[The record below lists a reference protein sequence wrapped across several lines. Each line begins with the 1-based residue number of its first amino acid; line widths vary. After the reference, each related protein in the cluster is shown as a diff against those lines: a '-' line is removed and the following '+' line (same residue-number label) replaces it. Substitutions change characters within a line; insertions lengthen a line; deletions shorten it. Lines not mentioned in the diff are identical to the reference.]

1 MVYSPRIGPDGAFVR
16 EIAEIRDRIKSIET
30 APAGNIVIREQL
42 ITEDPVTGVKTIVGQ
57 LPDGSYGV
65 QPFVGDI
72 TPPPVATTPIAT
84 AQPGFIA
91 VTWDGLF
98 VNNEEKPRDF
108 EHVNVIGHKLVNGSI
123 LSSVVV
129 GVLRLSSDT
138 VLVTQDIAAIG
149 ETWQFSLESEDY
161 NGNKAALSSKTAT
174 VTMLSAV
181 TDEGVNDALDQINQD
196 VISSQSAAA
205 SAQNAAD
212 TAQKAADDAKKAVV
226 DLGSITGTIYTQSA
240 TPSANSN
247 SLWIDTAHNNVPR
260 RYLGKINRTALV
272 ANLGGGASVGS
283 RLSSLG
289 FAVSAISTAPT
300 FAQASQY
307 DLVAFDAGYAG
318 LSSSINTLA
327 VQLLDRGVSIF
338 TSGNDTTAF
347 PYLWSGYGNRG
358 ATKNPIRPSGTHPAA
373 QGWAQYSDNDLNFYF
388 TGIDPNATVTGVTL
402 VGTVDQAVNVVREH
416 PTTFARWAHV
426 QTYAT
431 PVDALNAHLN
441 WVADNWVVVQDQGI
455 ISAASAAA
463 SAQNKADQAFNNAA
477 SAAQAAGQAQS
488 TADGKNTSYYLPSA
502 PSGSGFKVG
511 DQWFD
516 TANNFRLKV
525 WNGSSW
531 VTAQDSFLAQQ
542 TADSKALVYTQ
553 ATVPPS
559 FAQVSSTVW
568 YDTSLG
574 LDKVVQKY
582 WNGTAWTPVA
592 DKTATDA
599 AAVADSKGETIY
611 SSTEPA
617 VAKRLPQNTWVDTT
631 GGINIVKRW
640 DGSAWVVA
648 ADSRIASNAAAVT
661 AAQATA
667 DAKGITYTQSVTP
680 PVSARLPQN
689 IWNDTSLGD
698 NNVVVKYW
706 NGSTWAPI
714 ADKTA
719 TDAAAVAASK
729 GETIYSS
736 TAPAAAKQLPQNT
749 WVDTTGGLN
758 LVKRWDGSSWVVAA
772 DSRIASTAT
781 AVTAAQATADSKAL
795 VYTQATVPPASA
807 QVASTIWNDTSLGL
821 NNVVVKYWNG
831 SAWTPL
837 ADKVATD
844 AAAVAAAKTK
854 TYFQGTQPSNTGNT
868 TGDIWFDTAN
878 GNKPYVWN
886 GSAWTVAQDATVN
899 KSIFGTF
906 STDMDTNQPNKWMFT
921 RYDKTGLVN
930 NVAPSYLDIV
940 GLAGASSLV
949 ADGTNLVVNVGD
961 QYIGQLRTIAYV
973 SATKTIAVTAT
984 HDDGAQIYVDGTS
997 VYIKNVYTQNA
1008 AISFQLTAG
1017 WHVID
1022 LLWLEQAGGD
1032 GFSAISPT
1040 FGSQFNSMYAPVS
1053 LSSVSQA
1060 VSAAQKSADTA
1071 MASQSYSLNPSFD
1084 DWTGTF
1090 PAGYSN
1096 WSSTP
1101 VKETNIIR
1109 RAPNAVRFNVPDT
1122 TTQAGIQFTSPLA
1135 HAPNLEYFTVELEFY
1150 LVSGTLGQA
1159 GVILDWNGMTGGRAL
1174 VNLADEIT
1182 SPVTGKWY
1190 RVSKTLRR
1198 PTSATGTWT
1207 GMGGYLMGQ
1216 WTGHTGGGAAKNII
1230 FDWINVR
1237 PSTSEEILAYNAP
1250 ADAQTKATAAQNAA
1264 ISAAASDATTKAN
1277 TAQTNAINAAQ
1288 TKIDQVWAS
1297 SRSYINPTTN
1307 TTGIVAK
1314 QGPIPSIVPS
1324 VSAMGGYAL
1333 QKSGSVNAWL
1343 EDWNFKQAFD
1353 PTALYRFTIRVRIV
1367 SASSASGSGFYWGLV
1382 GLASDGTSYVN
1393 MTGANSYSNQQWIVQ
1408 NSKPPITG
1416 EWTDYVVYY
1425 SGLAADTPTGNGY
1438 SALNPKKVHANT
1450 RYFVPGMILDYPNG
1464 NGVWEVSHW
1473 SVDVI
1478 DSTGYQAIVDA
1489 ANAKTDAIN
1498 TAAADA
1504 TSKANAAQA
1513 AAISAASADATAK
1526 ANTAKQAAIDA
1537 AALDAQA
1544 KADQAEADATAAAAV
1559 TAQQKADAAQ
1569 QAAIDAAAVT
1579 AQLKADGA
1587 EQAAIDAAALDA
1599 KAKADAA
1606 QQAAIDAAAIT
1617 AQAKADAAK
1626 AAAISAAATDA
1637 QTRATQAKQDAI
1649 DAAAIDASTKSD
1661 AAQMAAIQA
1670 QAYQLNPSFED
1681 WTGTIPA
1688 NYTTFVNN
1696 PTKETTTVRTGK
1708 NAVRFNCTDTTTQKG
1723 LQFNAALAHAPY
1735 FEYLTVEIDV
1745 RLDSGSTFAGSGVLV
1760 DWGGMT
1766 GGNRATI
1773 SLASEIPA
1781 PVTGRWYRVVKVIRK
1796 PATAT
1801 GTFTNYSAWLMGQ
1814 YSAGMG
1820 TMSVKNVIFDWINV
1834 RPATNEEITA
1844 YGTPAS
1850 IQSLSDTVN
1859 TKTKSWFQPSQPP
1872 LTGNT
1877 TGDLWFDTDD
1887 NNKVYIWNGTW
1898 SVASDQRIESLNT
1911 AVSAAQTSANGKNK
1925 VIYSTSAAS
1934 GTNYTAGDTWFQR
1947 DVSNNVIAMWEFTT
1961 SWQSRQLSHQVQ
1973 ASIDA
1978 AKISVGTLDVA
1989 NRIAANAI
1997 TAGKLTVSDMEEFIP
2012 NPFFHPAGEPV
2023 TQGTIVTTATSPVSA
2038 GAPYPNAVLFNAR
2051 DNHPFNFPN
2060 IPVKPGDQFY
2070 LEVWVASAAT
2080 AIRNFNLYMFGS
2092 TTPNGG
2098 LTAKVSTGN
2107 LAPGTTWRKVTWNF
2121 AVPATNP
2128 GYQYIRPVLQIN
2140 NSGGETA
2147 AQMEWYATGFS
2158 MKRKNTG
2165 ELIVDGAIK
2174 AGSAIIDNLAVS
2186 NAQIADLAI
2195 NTAKIQ
2201 NAAVKT
2207 AQIDDLAVTD
2217 GKIVSLNAGKIT
2229 AGYLDARVIQAG
2241 SIKADKLDVTLG
2253 GNNLLSNSSF
2263 EVDSNSDGLA
2273 DSWNTWTRGAGDAS
2287 RTFANTRPAGLFP
2300 GSTYA
2305 QRVTSNNVS
2314 NTEAS
2319 SIQSSQLFSIAP
2331 GASATITLYG
2341 RASVAGN
2348 FSVSLRCEDDTAAY
2362 KGDAAFNAAF
2372 TTSTQLFEGT
2382 VVIPAGTTRAKVTI
2396 SSPSVSSGHWFEVDG
2411 IKVELGDVASAWSPM
2426 TSELLPGSIVGTM
2439 LSATAIDGKTITGAL
2454 IQTETT
2460 ANRGIKLTTTELA
2473 GYDASGV
2480 KNFSLTSGGTLTL
2493 KGAITSGSTISGA
2506 TLTGS
2511 GIETTSALLRGI
2523 KITNTGI
2530 NAYDGSGNLTFK
2542 LDANT
2547 GIVELPGIKA
2557 NSITGDMIASGTI
2570 TVKDLSV
2577 GDFTNLAAPVLAP
2590 DWSLAGVTR
2599 TTLGTARDGQAFKAV
2614 GSASVADAYGPRFTT
2629 QPGEQFYVEGYTT
2642 QEGTDVTVGNVYMG
2656 LRFVNTAGAT
2666 ISWLNATSR
2675 AASGEGLQSGK
2686 ITAPAT
2692 AAFAEVWLSK
2702 RAATGTV
2709 DATKSVYISDVVVR
2723 RMNGGNLIVDGAID
2737 GKVITGATVQTEQT
2751 VSRGIKLT
2759 STELAGYDT
2768 AGNKNFSLTSA
2779 GALTILGA
2787 IKAGSS
2793 IEGATLSAAGGYI
2806 QTSTT
2811 AARGIKF
2818 NNTGMWA
2825 YDTNGNQTF
2834 KLDAATG
2841 VVELPGLKANSITS
2855 TALAA
2860 TAIDG
2865 MTITG
2870 ATVQTTSTAN
2880 RGIKLTGT
2888 ELAGWDTNGVKN
2900 FSLTSSGAL
2909 TLMGAIQ
2916 SGSTITG
2923 TQVTGSSGIQTSTSA
2938 TAGVKINNQGIVAY
2952 DGSNNM
2958 TFKLDATTGYL
2969 ELPGIKANSI
2979 NGDRLVSGSVEA
2991 GKLVVGDMTNFV
3003 VDPYMS
3009 GSGRIGGGTY
3019 LTASTNA
3026 VSAGAPYEKITQ
3038 LTTRDNLEN
3047 ASPAR
3052 PVAGNEVFY
3061 AEVWVRA
3068 DASATKNL
3076 YLGMWTTSED
3086 GSNHWN
3092 TSSTLTPSTD
3102 SWSTPAGASTWKLLK
3117 GTFVIPTTVATGKPA
3132 TKTRPWIQINGTT
3145 GAETVGWFITGWN
3158 VRRQANVTTIQDG
3171 VITTNKIVA
3180 SGIDGGAITAGTL
3193 TATQMKGKSI
3203 TTDKLVVSSTD
3214 NLIVEADFSNGGSS
3228 WGPLNANKAI
3238 NATAGRGGLPAL
3250 RVTGSTAL
3258 QSVTNLVNKVTVGS
3272 EDRFRGSFY
3281 IKSSVAAASGVA
3293 KLRMNAYTTATTNTS
3308 VIVATSPAVSANTWT
3323 LVEGYSPALPANTIA
3338 VEFVLDVQNAATG
3351 TVTDIDYV
3359 AMTRAADGR
3368 LVVDGAIDGKTITG
3382 ALIRTAATNNRV
3394 QLDSTGLRAFD
3405 SLGNE
3410 TVSISGLDGTI
3421 SATGQL
3427 SAYGISKDFFTNN
3440 DVTIRAIL
3448 GNKIARNSWVG
3459 YDYLQPGVYFERQD
3473 GVAQSML
3480 EIPQLISARTTDI
3493 GMRSAHLID
3502 DPTNKPNN
3510 RQYSSVGAGPYSAG
3524 LGSSLYDKSINEDGG
3539 NGLNG
3544 ILQHSGVVAE
3554 YDYAQMYV
3562 EDGMDIGY
3570 WGSASIAVG
3579 GRNKVDDGRGTG
3591 VGGQISGAEMRIES
3605 GYSDPD
3611 PSTALVRIDRLGQL
3625 DINTTHA
3632 NKAVRISSNDDGVLA
3647 VSATNGVSF
3656 KNQVDAPKYLLNGMD
3671 LSNGEVH
3678 VISSSGTIGSA
3689 TVPVPRLQSFSTVA
3703 GESTSTSL
3711 ATLNTGSITVANTGV
3726 YDITWSYGQSGGGVT
3741 PGARSFIEIK
3751 VDNQTVPVPIA
3762 RSIFDNQ
3769 EDSVTA
3775 TATGIRLTA
3784 GTPIYFEVYQN
3795 SGGSKSYNS
3804 RITLKRVAGPQP
3816 TAGWGSGNI
3825 VQEGNV
3831 TVNGN
3836 LYAKHR
3842 RAEFNNGG
3850 FDVAANAVW
3859 DIGPQTLN
3867 TAAPGTLNND
3877 FCQPGPYAG
3886 SIGFTKSGYYSFT
3899 AFVQPNGSPGGT
3911 WLRAVRGSDG
3921 RYLGQ
3926 TSNGAAWENT
3936 LTITSFYFA
3945 AGDYVRFQ
3953 YSASVAHNI
3962 RSWVTVTQAY

>member
-16 EIAEIRDRIKSIET
+16 EISEIRDRIKSIET

-65 QPFVGDI
+65 QPFIGDV

-84 AQPGFIA
+84 AQPGFIT

-123 LSSVVV
+123 LSSVEV
-129 GVLRLSSDT
+129 GVLRLPSDT

-161 NGNKAALSSKTAT
+161 NGNKASLSSKTAS

-247 SLWIDTAHNNVPR
+247 SLWIDTGHNNVPR
-260 RYLGKINRTALV
+260 RYLGKVNRRALV
-272 ANLGGGASVGS
+272 ANLGGGASVAG

-289 FAVSAISTAPT
+289 YAVSAITVTPT
-300 FAQASQY
+300 FDQASAY
-307 DLVAFDAGYAG
+307 DVVAFDAGYAG
-318 LSSSINTLA
+318 LSSGINTLA
-327 VQLLDRGVSIF
+327 VQLLDRGVSVF

-347 PYLWSGYGNRG
+347 PYLWTGYGNRG

-373 QGWAQYSDNDLNFYF
+373 QGWAQYSDNDLNYYF

-431 PVDALNAHLN
+431 PVDTLNAHLN

-455 ISAASAAA
+455 ISASSAAA

-488 TADGKNTSYYLPSA
+488 TADGKNSSYYLPSA
-502 PSGSGFKVG
+502 PAGSGFKVG

-516 TANNFRLKV
+516 TSNNYALKV
-525 WNGSSW
+525 WNGSAW
-531 VTAQDSFLAQQ
+531 ITAQDAALAKQI
-542 TADSKALVYTQ
+542 ADSKALVYTQ
-553 ATVPPS
+553 STTPPLE
-559 FAQVSSTVW
+559 ARVASTIW

-582 WNGTAWTPVA
+582 WNGSAWTAVA

-599 AAVADSKGETIY
+599 RTVADAKGETIY
-611 SSTEPA
+611 SSTEPDA
-617 VAKRLPQNTWVDTT
+617 SKRLPQNLWVDTT
-631 GGINIVKRW
+631 GGININKRW
-640 DGSAWVVA
+640 DGSAWVV
-648 ADSRIASNAAAVT
+648 V
-661 AAQATA
+661 
-667 DAKGITYTQSVTP
+667 
-680 PVSARLPQN
+680 
-689 IWNDTSLGD
+689 
-698 NNVVVKYW
+698 
-706 NGSTWAPI
+706 
-714 ADKTA
+714 
-719 TDAAAVAASK
+719 
-729 GETIYSS
+729 
-736 TAPAAAKQLPQNT
+736 
-749 WVDTTGGLN
+749 
-758 LVKRWDGSSWVVAA
+758 A

-795 VYTQATVPPASA
+795 VYTQSVTPPVEAR
-807 QVASTIWNDTSLGL
+807 VASTIWNDTSLGL

-844 AAAVAAAKTK
+844 AANLAAAKTK
-854 TYFQGTQPSNTGNT
+854 TYFQTTQPSNTGNT
-868 TGDIWFDTAN
+868 TGDLWFDTAN
-878 GNKPYVWN
+878 GNKVYVWN
-886 GSAWTVAQDATVN
+886 GSAWTVAQDTTID
-899 KSIFGTF
+899 KSLFNSF
-906 STDMDTNQPNKWMFT
+906 STDMDSTQPNKWVFT
-921 RYDKTGLVN
+921 KYNKTMPGNTYV
-930 NVAPSYLDIV
+930 PSYLDI
-940 GLAGASSLV
+940 AGITGTSSIV
-949 ADGTNLVVNVGD
+949 ADGANLVNTVGD
-961 QYIGQLRTIAYV
+961 NYVGQLRTIVNTV
-973 SATKTIAVTAT
+973 SATTIAITAT
-984 HDDGAQIYVDGTS
+984 HDDAARIYVDGVS
-997 VYIKNVYTQNA
+997 VYSKAAYTQNS
-1008 AISFQLTAG
+1008 AISFNLSAG

-1022 LLWLEQAGGD
+1022 LLWTEISGGD
-1032 GFSAISPT
+1032 GWFNISPT
-1040 FGSQFNSMYAPVS
+1040 FASQVTSMYAPVS

-1101 VKETNIIR
+1101 VKETAIIR

-1237 PSTSEEILAYNAP
+1237 PSSSEEILAYNAP

-1264 ISAAASDATTKAN
+1264 ISAAATDATNKAN

-1288 TKIDQVWAS
+1288 AKIDQVWAT
-1297 SRSYINPTTN
+1297 SRSYVNPATN

-1314 QGPIPSIVPS
+1314 QGVIPTVVASA
-1324 VSAMGGYAL
+1324 SAMGGYAL
-1333 QKSGSVNAWL
+1333 QKTGSVNAWL
-1343 EDWNFKQAFD
+1343 EDWNAKQAYD
-1353 PTALYRFTIRVRIV
+1353 PTALYRFTARVRII
-1367 SASSASGSGFYWGLV
+1367 SSSSASGSGFYWGLV
-1382 GLASDGTSYVN
+1382 GLAADGTTYVN
-1393 MTGANSYSNQQWIVQ
+1393 TTGANSYSSQQWVTQ
-1408 NSKPPITG
+1408 NTRPPATG
-1416 EWTDYVVYY
+1416 EWVDYTVYY
-1425 SGLAADTPTGNGY
+1425 SGISTGNPSGAGT
-1438 SALNPKKVHANT
+1438 SPLAPRSVQANT
-1450 RYFVPGMILDYPNG
+1450 RFFVPGMILDYPNG

-1478 DSTGYQAIVDA
+1478 DASGYQAIVDA
-1489 ANAKTDAIN
+1489 QNAKTDAIN

-1513 AAISAASADATAK
+1513 AAISAAAADATSK
-1526 ANTAKQAAIDA
+1526 ANTAQQAAIDA

-1544 KADQAEADATAAAAV
+1544 KADQAEADAKAAAAV
-1559 TAQQKADAAQ
+1559 DAQAKADAAE

-1587 EQAAIDAAALDA
+1587 EQAAIDAAA
-1599 KAKADAA
+1599 ADATQKAATA
-1606 QQAAIDAAAIT
+1606 QQAAIDAAAADAT
-1617 AQAKADAAK
+1617 AKAAQAKAD
-1626 AAAISAAATDA
+1626 AISAAATDA
-1637 QTRATQAKQDAI
+1637 QTRATEAKTQAI
-1649 DAAAIDASTKSD
+1649 EAAATDATTKAD
-1661 AAQMAAIQA
+1661 AAQAIAIQSG
-1670 QAYQLNPSFED
+1670 AYSLNPSFEN
-1681 WTGTIPA
+1681 WTGTYPD
-1688 NYTTFVNN
+1688 NYGAFNTA

-1708 NAVRFNCTDTTTQKG
+1708 TAARFNCTDTTTQRG
-1723 LQFNAALAHAPY
+1723 LTVHAALAHAPY
-1735 FEYLTVEIDV
+1735 FEYMAVELDV
-1745 RLDSGSTFAGSGVLV
+1745 RLDSGTSFGGAGVLV
-1760 DWGGMT
+1760 DWNGMT
-1766 GGNRATI
+1766 GANRVTL
-1773 SLASEIPA
+1773 SLATEIPT

-1801 GTFTNYSAWLMGQ
+1801 GTFTSFNAWLMGQ
-1814 YSAGMG
+1814 YSSGMG
-1820 TMSVKNVIFDWINV
+1820 TMAVKNVIFDWINI
-1834 RPATNEEITA
+1834 RPATTEEITA

-1859 TKTKSWFQPSQPP
+1859 TKTKSWFQPGQPP

-1877 TGDLWFDTDD
+1877 AGDLWFDTDD
-1887 NNKVYIWNGTW
+1887 NNKVYIWNGAW

-1947 DVSNNVIAMWEFTT
+1947 DANNNVVAMWEFTT

-2023 TQGTIVTTATSPVSA
+2023 TQGTIVTTANTPVSA
-2038 GAPYPNAVLFNAR
+2038 GAPYPNAVLINTR

-2070 LEVWVASAAT
+2070 LEVWVASAST

-2098 LTAKVSTGN
+2098 LSAKVSTGN
-2107 LAPGTTWRKVTWNF
+2107 VVPGTTWRKVTWNF

-2229 AGYLDARVIQAG
+2229 AGYLDARVIAAG

-2273 DSWNTWTRGAGDAS
+2273 DGWNTWARGAGDAS

-2331 GASATITLYG
+2331 GASATISLYG
-2341 RASVAGN
+2341 RASVAGT
-2348 FSVSLRCEDDTAAY
+2348 FTASLRCEDDTGAY
-2362 KGDAAFNAAF
+2362 KGDAGYNMFW
-2372 TTSTQLFEGT
+2372 TTATQLFEGT
-2382 VVIPAGTTRAKVTI
+2382 VVIPAGTTRAKMTLTT
-2396 SSPSVSSGHWFEVDG
+2396 SGSLTSGHWFEVDG

-2426 TSELLPGSIVGTM
+2426 TSELLPGTIVGTM
-2439 LSATAIDGKTITGAL
+2439 LSATAIDGKIITGAT
-2454 IQTETT
+2454 IQTELT
-2460 ANRGIKLTTTELA
+2460 ANRGIKLTSTELA
-2473 GYDASGV
+2473 GYDTAGI
-2480 KNFSLTSGGTLTL
+2480 KNFSLTSSGSLTL

-2506 TLTGS
+2506 TVTGS
-2511 GIETTSALLRGI
+2511 
-2523 KITNTGI
+2523 
-2530 NAYDGSGNLTFK
+2530 
-2542 LDANT
+2542 
-2547 GIVELPGIKA
+2547 
-2557 NSITGDMIASGTI
+2557 
-2570 TVKDLSV
+2570 
-2577 GDFTNLAAPVLAP
+2577 
-2590 DWSLAGVTR
+2590 
-2599 TTLGTARDGQAFKAV
+2599 
-2614 GSASVADAYGPRFTT
+2614 
-2629 QPGEQFYVEGYTT
+2629 
-2642 QEGTDVTVGNVYMG
+2642 
-2656 LRFVNTAGAT
+2656 
-2666 ISWLNATSR
+2666 
-2675 AASGEGLQSGK
+2675 
-2686 ITAPAT
+2686 
-2692 AAFAEVWLSK
+2692 
-2702 RAATGTV
+2702 
-2709 DATKSVYISDVVVR
+2709 
-2723 RMNGGNLIVDGAID
+2723 
-2737 GKVITGATVQTEQT
+2737 TVQTEAT
-2751 VSRGIKLT
+2751 VDRGIKLT
-2759 STELAGYDT
+2759 TTELAGYDT
-2768 AGNKNFSLTSA
+2768 SGNKNFSL
-2779 GALTILGA
+2779 LTDGTLSVKG
-2787 IKAGSS
+2787 S
-2793 IEGATLSAAGGYI
+2793 IESGSIIKGATLAAGTG
-2806 QTSTT
+2806 
-2811 AARGIKF
+2811 GIKT
-2818 NNTGMWA
+2818 NSTANRGVELKDSGIRA
-2825 YDTNGNQTF
+2825 YDSNGNLTF
-2834 KLDAATG
+2834 ILDSATG
-2841 VVELPGLKANSITS
+2841 VVELPGLKANSISSTS
-2855 TALAA
+2855 LAA

-2870 ATVQTTSTAN
+2870 ATVQTEKTAS
-2880 RGIKLTGT
+2880 RGIKLTST
-2888 ELAGWDTNGVKN
+2888 ELAGYNGSGVKN
-2900 FSLTSSGAL
+2900 FSLTSAGAL
-2909 TLMGAIQ
+2909 TLIGAIQ

-2923 TQVTGSSGIQTSTSA
+2923 TQVTGSTGIQTSTSA

-2952 DGSNNM
+2952 DGSNSM

-2969 ELPGIKANSI
+2969 ELPGIRANSI
-2979 NGDRLVSGSVEA
+2979 NGDRLVAGSVTTDR
-2991 GKLVVGDMTNFV
+2991 LVVGDMTNYV
-3003 VDPYMS
+3003 IDPYMS
-3009 GSGRIGGGTY
+3009 GSGKISGVTY
-3019 LTASTNA
+3019 VTASATS
-3026 VSAGAPYEKITQ
+3026 VSSGAPYEKLIQ
-3038 LTTRDNLEN
+3038 ANVRDIVEN
-3047 ASPAR
+3047 PGQMR
-3052 PVAGNEVFY
+3052 PVSGGEIFY
-3061 AEVWVRA
+3061 AEAWVRA
-3068 DASATKNL
+3068 DATAAKNI
-3076 YLGMWTTSED
+3076 YLGIWSQSED
-3086 GSNHWN
+3086 GTNSWN
-3092 TSSTLTPSTD
+3092 TSSTMSPSTS
-3102 SWSTPAGASTWKLLK
+3102 SWSTPAAAQAGWVKLT
-3117 GTFVIPTTVATGKPA
+3117 GTFVVPATVAAGKPTTKARA
-3132 TKTRPWIQINGTT
+3132 WIQIGGTT
-3145 GAETVGWFITGWN
+3145 GVDTQGWFITGWEM
-3158 VRRQANVTTIQDG
+3158 RRQADVTTIADG
-3171 VITTNKIVA
+3171 VITTNKIIA
-3180 SGIDGGAITAGTL
+3180 SGIDAGVLKAGTL
-3193 TATQMKGKSI
+3193 AAARIGSKSI

-3214 NLIVEADFSNGGSS
+3214 NLIVEADFGNNGSS
-3228 WGPLNANKAI
+3228 WNIGGNKTI
-3238 NATAGRGGLPAL
+3238 VATAGRGNLPAL
-3250 RVTGSTAL
+3250 RVTGTTAL
-3258 QSVTNLVNKVTVGS
+3258 QTVNNLSNRVTVGS

-3281 IKSSVAAASGVA
+3281 VKSSVAAASGVA
-3293 KLRMNAYTTATTNTS
+3293 KLGMKAYTTATTSTN

-3323 LVEGYSPALPANTIA
+3323 LAEGYSPALPANTIA
-3338 VEFVLDVQNAATG
+3338 VEFYLEVQNAATG
-3351 TVTDIDYV
+3351 TTLDIDYV
-3359 AMTRAADGR
+3359 AMTRAADGK

-3382 ALIRTAATNNRV
+3382 AIIRTAATSNRV

-3656 KNQVDAPKYLLNGMD
+3656 KNQVDAPKYLVNGKD
-3671 LSNGEVH
+3671 LSTGEVH
-3678 VISSSGTIGSA
+3678 VISSSGTIGNA
-3689 TVPVPRLQSFSTVA
+3689 AVPVPRLQNFSTVA
-3703 GESTSTSL
+3703 GDSTSTSL

-3726 YDITWSYGQSGGGVT
+3726 YDITWSYGGGGVVT
-3741 PGARSFIEIK
+3741 DYRSFIEIK
-3751 VDNQTVPVPIA
+3751 IDNQAVPVPIA
-3762 RSIFDNQ
+3762 RSIFDNG
-3769 EDSVTA
+3769 EDSVT
-3775 TATGIRLTA
+3775 TVATGVRITA

-3795 SGGSKSYNS
+3795 SGGSRSYNS
-3804 RITLKRVAGPQP
+3804 RISLKRVAGPQP

-3911 WLRAVRGSDG
+3911 WLRGVRGSDG

-3936 LTITSFYFA
+3936 LTLTSFYFA